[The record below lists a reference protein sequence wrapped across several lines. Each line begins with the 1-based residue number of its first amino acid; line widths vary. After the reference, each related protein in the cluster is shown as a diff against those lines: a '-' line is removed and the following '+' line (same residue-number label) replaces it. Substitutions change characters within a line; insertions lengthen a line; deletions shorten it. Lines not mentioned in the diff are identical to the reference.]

1 MCDLN
6 LVIRIYETK
15 LRTHLQNNQLVFK
28 KKKNQDEKTKKAER
42 YKGQYWIN

>member
-1 MCDLN
+1 MRPN
-6 LVIRIYETK
+6 SGHIYKITSWYFSK
-15 LRTHLQNNQLVFK
+15 KKK